1 MTNNRFCDAC
11 GKPNREQ
18 ARFCGYCGQALQV
31 SSAEKNALPN
41 EPLRAELKSLPLT
54 REKINEPGQSG
65 IQNIN
70 MKSLTATIFIV
81 ALLGLL
87 AYKNPT
93 LDGYEHFMRQKITE
107 ESKTDAEK
115 ALGFFLGDFASRFV
129 ASQTIRR
136 DYIFLST
143 YDTEFGG
150 EHLRTLGILN
160 NFFILETP
168 QSLKARN

>member
-1 MTNNRFCDAC
+1 MTDSRFCDAC
-11 GKPNREQ
+11 GKRNRAQ
-18 ARFCGYCGQALQV
+18 ARFCGYCGRPLQV
-31 SSAEKNALPN
+31 SSTEKNTLPN
-41 EPLRAELKSLPLT
+41 KPLNAELKPSPLT
-54 REKINEPGQSG
+54 RERINELRQSG

-70 MKSLTATIFIV
+70 MKLLTSTIFVV

-107 ESKTDAEK
+107 ESKTEVEK

-168 QSLKARN
+168 QSFK

>member
-1 MTNNRFCDAC
+1 MIDNRFCDVC

-18 ARFCGYCGQALQV
+18 ARFCGYCGQPLPA
-31 SSAEKNALPN
+31 AEVEKSTFPNA
-41 EPLRAELKSLPLT
+41 PLKEKLNPSLKT
-54 REKINEPGQSG
+54 EEKINEPKQSG
-65 IQNIN
+65 IQSTNI
-70 MKSLTATIFIV
+70 KPITAAILIG

-93 LDGYEHFMRQKITE
+93 LESYEHFMRQKITE
-107 ESKTDAEK
+107 ESKTDVEK
-115 ALGFFLGDFASRFV
+115 ALGFFFGDFASRFV
-129 ASQTIRR
+129 MSQTVRR

-160 NFFILETP
+160 NFIILETP
-168 QSLKARN
+168 QSFKFRN